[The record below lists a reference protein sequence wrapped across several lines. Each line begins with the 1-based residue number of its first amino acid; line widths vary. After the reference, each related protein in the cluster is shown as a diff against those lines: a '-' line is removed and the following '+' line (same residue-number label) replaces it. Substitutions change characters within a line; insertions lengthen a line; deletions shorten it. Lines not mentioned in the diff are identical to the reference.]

1 MKDKDIYNVGIIR
14 VVSFTDDEML
24 NLHGK
29 IIEEYYPMLKVTS
42 KCIPDQP
49 YGIHDDETEIIAV
62 PKIIELAKN
71 WKGIDALII
80 SCAGDPAVHELR
92 NILDIPIIG
101 AGESTALLALRYGK
115 VFGTLGITKDIPK
128 AYTRILGDRIVGT
141 CDVPGVVSTLD
152 LMSDEGK
159 KKVVN
164 KAIELKSLGAEV
176 IALACTGMSTI
187 GIANQ
192 LEQTLNIPVV
202 DPVIAEGLIAYYEC
216 VKTQ

>member
-1 MKDKDIYNVGIIR
+1 MKNKYNVGLIR
-14 VVSFTDDEML
+14 VVTFDDEDMI
-24 NLHGK
+24 NLHGE
-29 IIEEYYPMLKVTS
+29 IIERYFPMLKVTS

-49 YGIHDDETEIIAV
+49 YGIHDDETEELAV

-71 WKGIDALII
+71 WKRIDALII
-80 SCAGDPAVHELR
+80 SCAGDPAVKELR
-92 NILDIPIIG
+92 NILDIPVIG
-101 AGESTALLALRYGK
+101 AGESTAALAKRYGN
-115 VFGTLGITKDIPK
+115 VFGTLGITEDIPN
-128 AYTRILGDRIVGT
+128 AYIRILGKGIVGT
-141 CDVPGVVSTLD
+141 CSIPGIVSTLD